1 MTFSLHDSI
10 EPNGACDGI
19 DSSPYFGASA
29 SEPIREAFHILREKL
44 RVPETRGFVER
55 PRITSLLK
63 KSLARFPATMITGRS
78 GTGKTAVAALFADEI
93 ENVSWYTIESPDIE
107 WPVFARYFTACLSE
121 NVYGH
126 PARNRRAADGR
137 EASEAEIARFL
148 INRFSRAYA
157 GAGTGPSLIVLD
169 DIHHI
174 FDAPWFEDF
183 FNLLLYS
190 LPPDTHLFMLCRSKP
205 PGPLWRLR
213 SKQMLNLMD
222 ERVIAFDQTEAETL
236 FNALGRPLSKAKE
249 AQLRSFGRVSKLLEF
264 AREQPHSRPFSMSA
278 RSIL

>member
-1 MTFSLHDSI
+1 M
-10 EPNGACDGI
+10 
-19 DSSPYFGASA
+19 
-29 SEPIREAFHILREKL
+29 
-44 RVPETRGFVER
+44 
-55 PRITSLLK
+55 
-63 KSLARFPATMITGRS
+63 
-78 GTGKTAVAALFADEI
+78 
-93 ENVSWYTIESPDIE
+93 
-107 WPVFARYFTACLSE
+107 
-121 NVYGH
+121 
-126 PARNRRAADGR
+126 
-137 EASEAEIARFL
+137 
-148 INRFSRAYA
+148 
-157 GAGTGPSLIVLD
+157 LD